1 MDYVREYPRIGRQS
15 IIMYFPFEETI
26 LWGLPFSLIII
37 IIIIITAINII
48 MVIIIALVL
57 YLLTNMQK
65 LYFLTFLCHCDKMK

>member
-1 MDYVREYPRIGRQS
+1 MPYVREYPRIGRQS

-26 LWGLPFSLIII
+26 LWGLSFSFII